1 MTVTLCKFCKASQSN
16 YRSLRIHCEIEHRD
30 EYIAI
35 EDWLGRTVKPKLN
48 ILEQLTKE
56 SMIGYCERSIT

>member
-1 MTVTLCKFCKASQSN
+1 VILCKFCKAEQSS

-35 EDWLGRTVKPKLN
+35 EDWLGRTVKPKLST
-48 ILEQLTKE
+48 LEQLTKE
-56 SMIGYCERSIT
+56 SLVGYWERSSS